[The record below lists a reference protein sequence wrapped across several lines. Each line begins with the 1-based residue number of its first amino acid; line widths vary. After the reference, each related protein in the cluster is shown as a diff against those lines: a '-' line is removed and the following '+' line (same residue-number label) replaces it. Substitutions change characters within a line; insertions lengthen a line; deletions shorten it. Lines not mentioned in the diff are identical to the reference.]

1 MRVFRLSVPMALVFI
16 LMPAGVKA
24 TDAPPVKSACERAGY
39 WLIEQHNLDEG
50 TFGKTRLGKEPGV
63 VGLVLKAL
71 GEGPR
76 DYREAHGPF
85 ITKPVKY
92 LLAHQKENGAITL
105 DGRDTYNT
113 ALALLGLQ
121 VQHNTAY
128 RVEIQS
134 AKDYLA
140 KCQAKDGGFTY
151 GEGFRQGGDLSNTLF
166 GLSGIKTGGGKVD
179 KDLFTNALDFIRR
192 CQDNPE
198 TNPEMAAKQG
208 PGTGGAYY
216 QPNKSEA
223 GTVQIKR
230 GEGQALDLP
239 KPYGSMTAAAI
250 ECYLLCGLKADAPEV
265 QAALKWFK
273 KNFSAKENPGAGM
286 QGYYY
291 YAFAV
296 SRALSSAGIKEIDM
310 GEGQK
315 VNWASAL
322 ADQLLSVQN
331 RGTPEE
337 GGRAMRGSFVNKEPR
352 WMEDDPVLCTAYA
365 LATLNI
371 CYENLSGKEE

>member
-1 MRVFRLSVPMALVFI
+1 MRVFRLSVLMALVCV
-16 LMPAGVKA
+16 LSPAGAIAADAGAVKG
-24 TDAPPVKSACERAGY
+24 ACERAGV
-39 WLIEQHNLDEG
+39 WLIDQHNLDVG
-50 TFGKTRLGKEPGV
+50 TFGKTKLSKEPGV

-76 DYREAHGPF
+76 AYQESHGPF

-92 LLAHQKENGAITL
+92 LVAHQKENGAITL
-105 DGRDTYNT
+105 EGRDTYNT
-113 ALALLGLQ
+113 ALAVMGLE
-121 VQHNTAY
+121 VQRNTAY

-134 AKDYLA
+134 AKEYLI

-151 GEGFRQGGDLSNTLF
+151 GDGFRQGGDMSNTLF
-166 GLSGIKTGGGKVD
+166 GLSGLQTAGGKID
-179 KDLFTNALDFIRR
+179 KDVFTNALGFIRR
-192 CQDNPE
+192 CQDSPE

-230 GEGQALDLP
+230 GEGQAFDLP

-250 ECYLLCGLKADAPEV
+250 ESYLLCGLKADAPEV

-296 SRALSSAGIKEIDM
+296 SRALSTAGIKEIDM
-310 GEGQK
+310 GDGQK
-315 VNWASAL
+315 VNWAAML
-322 ADQLLSVQN
+322 ADQLMSMQN
-331 RGTPEE
+331 KGSDEE
-337 GGRAMRGSFVNKEPR
+337 GGRSMRGSFVNKEPR

-365 LATLNI
+365 LSALNN
-371 CYENLSGKEE
+371 CYKMLTSK